1 MAVHNQ
7 AGAREP
13 AREKKGS
20 MQELKLRRLTELNAR
35 LREDLER
42 PRVKVSE
49 ACSSMINYTKTTK
62 DFMVPATWGQVSLSP
77 SPTAK
82 HKFHRLSVPD
92 IAIFAQRHIP
102 FRYFRTNQ
110 TSRTCR
116 LAKGRTR
123 IPRQIT
129 ILAVLSCETR
139 PVYADDVSIF
149 SFDFLLPCI
158 NYYIERRQKKPTS
171 FSNTSSAIWRYLL
184 SRHRSPRSS
193 IFV

>member
-62 DFMVPATWGQVSLSP
+62 DFMVPATWGQVSLSL

-82 HKFHRLSVPD
+82 HKFHDS
-92 IAIFAQRHIP
+92 P
-102 FRYFRTNQ
+102 FL
-110 TSRTCR
+110 TSRFSRNVTFPFATFGLTR
-116 LAKGRTR
+116 HLAPAGWQRGG
-123 IPRQIT
+123 
-129 ILAVLSCETR
+129 
-139 PVYADDVSIF
+139 PVYPA
-149 SFDFLLPCI
+149 
-158 NYYIERRQKKPTS
+158 K
-171 FSNTSSAIWRYLL
+171 
-184 SRHRSPRSS
+184 
-193 IFV
+193 